1 MKNRT
6 LVYALAGLGAIA
18 LLFVKR
24 KRPKGFNRRD
34 ALRLAPLTAD
44 AVAIG
49 KSYRSYPDRVKTL
62 VDFQVAAG
70 LDAMADADGYYGPS
84 ARGALVYWLGEQGID
99 ASRAPPALYGSGTK
113 PYRLPVVPPD
123 LEIKRYTPHSAEAI
137 ALFEKAAP
145 LAFGPSS
152 PNGVPTS
159 WASEPGLH
167 NILAKESRGFV
178 GIPNYT
184 YRDRATQESE
194 WNGVL
199 DELREGQIT
208 ATSSAM
214 LKNTILPDVLVLVFL
229 LRKQPECSLILQ
241 TDMVLPKTHGTATA
255 KWGMRVTDGCVNRCG
270 LFPGSANKI

>member
-1 MKNRT
+1 M
-6 LVYALAGLGAIA
+6 
-18 LLFVKR
+18 
-24 KRPKGFNRRD
+24 
-34 ALRLAPLTAD
+34 
-44 AVAIG
+44 
-49 KSYRSYPDRVKTL
+49 
-62 VDFQVAAG
+62 
-70 LDAMADADGYYGPS
+70 
-84 ARGALVYWLGEQGID
+84 YWLGEQGID

-208 ATSSAM
+208 ATSSATG
-214 LKNTILPDVLVLVFL
+214 LGQLL
-229 LRKQPECSLILQ
+229 LRNVEKYYPSGRLGLGVPVEEAAGMLAYIADRYGTPENAWNSYGK
-241 TDMVLPKTHGTATA
+241 MGHEGY
-255 KWGMRVTDGCVNRCG
+255 
-270 LFPGSANKI
+270 

>member
-24 KRPKGFNRRD
+24 KRPKDFNRRD

-70 LDAMADADGYYGPS
+70 LGAMADADGYYGPS

-99 ASRAPPALYGSGTK
+99 ASRAPPALYGSSTK
-113 PYRLPVVPPD
+113 PYRLPVVPPE
-123 LEIKRYTPHSAEAI
+123 LEIKRYAPHSAEAI

-145 LAFGPSS
+145 LAFGPAS

-167 NILAKESRGFV
+167 NILDKESDGFV
-178 GIPNYT
+178 GRPNYT

-208 ATSSAM
+208 ATSSATG
-214 LKNTILPDVLVLVFL
+214 LGQLL
-229 LRKQPECSLILQ
+229 LRNVEKYYPSGRLGLGVPVEE
-241 TDMVLPKTHGTATA
+241 AA
-255 KWGMRVTDGCVNRCG
+255 GMLAYIADRYGD
-270 LFPGSANKI
+270 PANAWASYGKMGHEGY